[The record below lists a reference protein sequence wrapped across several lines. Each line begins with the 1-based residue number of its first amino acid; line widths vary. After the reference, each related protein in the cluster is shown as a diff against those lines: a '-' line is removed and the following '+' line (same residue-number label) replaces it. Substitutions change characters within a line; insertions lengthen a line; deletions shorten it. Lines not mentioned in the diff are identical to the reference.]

1 MASIIA
7 AGTTS
12 GTSLNLSADTSG
24 VLQLATNGTTTAV
37 TIDTS
42 QNVGIGTAS
51 PTNKLHVQS
60 ANSEAINISDSAAGG
75 NAQIKFTGSRTYQ
88 VGVGNASSGFAGVL
102 YFYDATTAAERMR
115 IPATGG
121 LQVVNSI
128 SVGNATPTT
137 SGAGITFPATQSASS
152 DANTLDDYEEGD
164 WTPTWVVASGSITA
178 NSSTSGKYVK
188 IGRTVYIWGYISY
201 QSNSSASGAVKV
213 GGLPF
218 SSGSGFGQFSNR
230 SGGVYTI
237 ENSLFTSNSPNFGRI
252 GNGSTEI
259 TPFISTATG
268 STNLSFSDF
277 NTGASNY
284 DQFVFAGQY
293 LV

>member
-1 MASIIA
+1 MASIVS

-42 QNVGIGTAS
+42 QNISLGSGVTVNAYQGTSPSNGVYMGTVGGSSFFLATQTSTNTNLYLSKSSAVTDAGYMRFYNNTTETGVISLAS
-51 PTNKLHVQS
+51 NTL
-60 ANSEAINISDSAAGG
+60 NIS
-75 NAQIKFTGSRTYQ
+75 N
-88 VGVGNASSGFAGVL
+88 VSG
-102 YFYDATTAAERMR
+102 
-115 IPATGG
+115 I
-121 LQVVNSI
+121 Q
-128 SVGNATPTT
+128 
-137 SGAGITFPATQSASS
+137 FPATQVASGN
-152 DANTLDDYEEGD
+152 ANTLDDYEEGD

>member
-1 MASIIA
+1 MASIIS

-152 DANTLDDYEEGD
+152 DANTLDDYEEGT
-164 WTPTWVVASGSITA
+164 WTPTGNGITYSTAVGSYIKVGRMVMATFNVTFPSTADGSGAQIKSLPFTVTTGNSYQSGAYVAATDSSTAKNSNFTISGTTLIFRDNTNSNVA
-178 NSSTSGKYVK
+178 NSS
-188 IGRTVYIWGYISY
+188 
-201 QSNSSASGAVKV
+201 
-213 GGLPF
+213 F
-218 SSGSGFGQFSNR
+218 STKFVQG
-230 SGGVYTI
+230 
-237 ENSLFTSNSPNFGRI
+237 
-252 GNGSTEI
+252 
-259 TPFISTATG
+259 TAM
-268 STNLSFSDF
+268 
-277 NTGASNY
+277 Y
-284 DQFVFAGQY
+284 FADA
-293 LV
+293 